1 MKSVAIIL
9 AIIAI
14 IWILNGYT
22 SLYIGN
28 SSKEL
33 LGYVDEAKKAVKAED
48 MYNANV
54 QVGMLRAEW
63 ETVESHWE
71 ALVDHREIDR
81 IDTLMTH
88 LEAMA
93 GTGGLDDMLPEL
105 EELAFFLTH
114 IDDKHRIWAEN
125 IF

>member
-9 AIIAI
+9 VIIAL

-28 SSKEL
+28 SSEEL
-33 LGYVDEAKKAVKAED
+33 LGYVDEAKKAVKAKD
-48 MYNANV
+48 MYNTNV
-54 QVGMLRAEW
+54 QVGKLRARW

-71 ALVDHREIDR
+71 SLVDHREIDR

-88 LEAMA
+88 LQAMA
-93 GTGGLDDMLPEL
+93 GTGGLDDMMPEL

-114 IDDKHRIWAEN
+114 IDEKHKIRAEN